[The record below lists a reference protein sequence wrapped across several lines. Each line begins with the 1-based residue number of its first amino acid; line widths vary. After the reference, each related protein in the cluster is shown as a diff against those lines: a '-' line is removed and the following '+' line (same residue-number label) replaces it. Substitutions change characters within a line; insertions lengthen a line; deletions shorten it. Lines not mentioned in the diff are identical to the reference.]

1 MAQANSV
8 KFSRSVALTLAAR
21 MLMAANS
28 VVSGIIVARWLGA
41 EGLGA
46 LAVLNVALNTAMQIG
61 NLGVSTANTYFIA
74 QDNKLAATAAVNSG
88 IFALLSGGA
97 FALGLWLCAAW
108 QPGLLANL
116 PGKLV
121 AIAVIAL
128 PFQLAT
134 LLGINLFL
142 ALGRVREF
150 NALDLLNQSFVIIN
164 AVLALVLL
172 RGDLWTLI
180 SFNTA
185 AGAGVG
191 LLTCGL
197 LYRYLSGETEVTR
210 GRWRVDFTRLRETL
224 RYALKGHILWVA
236 TLLVWRVDVLL
247 VAHWRG
253 AAEAGIYAVATQFTL
268 FLLLLPNAVS
278 HLMLA
283 RMAATQENAA
293 AFTCQAAR
301 HTAALMLLVCVGSVP
316 LSYAL
321 PLLYGPAFAEVPRL
335 IWLLLPGVFFMAL
348 QAVLVQYFVGTGLPR
363 KIPTL
368 WALTLLLN
376 LTLNRL
382 LIPQYGARGAAWVS
396 TLTYTFICLAVAFCF
411 RQATG
416 RKLREMLILEREEWR
431 GLLKVVRKGL
441 QLS

>member
-1 MAQANSV
+1 
-8 KFSRSVALTLAAR
+8 
-21 MLMAANS
+21 MAANS

-46 LAVLNVALNTAMQIG
+46 LAVLNVALNTTMQIG

-74 QDNKLAATAAVNSG
+74 QDKKLAATAAVNSAL
-88 IFALLSGGA
+88 FALVSGGG
-97 FALGLWLCAAW
+97 FAAGLWLCAVW
-108 QPGLLANL
+108 QPGLLASV
-116 PGKLV
+116 PSKLV
-121 AIAVIAL
+121 GIALVAL

-134 LLGINLFL
+134 LLGTNLFL

-172 RGDLWTLI
+172 RGNLWTLV
-180 SFNTA
+180 SFNAA
-185 AGAGVG
+185 AGVGVG

-197 LYRYLSGETEVTR
+197 LYRYLSGEREETR
-210 GRWRVDFTRLRETL
+210 GHWRVDFTRLHETL

-253 AAEAGIYAVATQFTL
+253 AAEAGVYAVATQFTL

-283 RMAATQENAA
+283 HVAATQENAA

-301 HTAALMLLVCVGSVP
+301 HTAALMLLVCVGSAP

-335 IWLLLPGVFFMAL
+335 VWLLLPGVFFMAL

-363 KIPTL
+363 KIPAL
-368 WALTLLLN
+368 WVLTLLLN
-376 LTLNRL
+376 LTLNAL

-396 TLTYTFICLAVAFCF
+396 TLTYTFICLAVGFCF

-416 RKLREMLILEREEWR
+416 RKLRETLILKREEWGR
-431 GLLKVVRKGL
+431 LLRVVQEKF
-441 QLS
+441 

>member
-1 MAQANSV
+1 M
-8 KFSRSVALTLAAR
+8 AAR
-21 MLMAANS
+21 VLMAANS

-46 LAVLNVALNTAMQIG
+46 LAVLNVALNTDMQIG

-97 FALGLWLCAAW
+97 LALGLWLCAAW
-108 QPGLLANL
+108 QPGLLAHL

-142 ALGRVREF
+142 VLGRLREF

-180 SFNTA
+180 SFNA
-185 AGAGVG
+185 AAGVG
-191 LLTCGL
+191 VGLFTCGL
-197 LYRYLSGETEVTR
+197 LYRYLSGEREETR
-210 GRWRVDFTRLRETL
+210 GRWRIDLARLRETL

-253 AAEAGIYAVATQFTL
+253 AAEAGVYAVATQFTL

-283 RMAATQENAA
+283 RLAATQENAA

-301 HTAALMLLVCVGSVP
+301 HTAALMLLVCMGSVP

-335 IWLLLPGVFFMAL
+335 VWLLLPGVFFMAL

-363 KIPTL
+363 KIPAL
-368 WALTLLLN
+368 WVLTLVLN
-376 LTLNRL
+376 VGLNCWL
-382 LIPQYGARGAAWVS
+382 VPNRGASGAALVS
-396 TLTYTFICLAVAFCF
+396 TVTYTFICLAVWLCF
-411 RQATG
+411 RRKTG
-416 RKLREMLILEREEWR
+416 RKLRETFVLEMKEWLNLIRPIERW
-431 GLLKVVRKGL
+431 LLQTKLGD
-441 QLS
+441 S